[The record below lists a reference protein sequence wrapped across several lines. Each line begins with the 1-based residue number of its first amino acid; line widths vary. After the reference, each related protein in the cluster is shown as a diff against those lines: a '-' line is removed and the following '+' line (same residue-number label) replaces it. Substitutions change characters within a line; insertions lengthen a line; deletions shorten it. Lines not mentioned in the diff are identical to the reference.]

1 MVAPKK
7 SLRPKSR
14 EQVDVENQMQQFGNL
29 EFRADMDEQLRWNP
43 LARLGFE
50 PDQSVVGRPRY
61 NSPDIHEGIRYPYYA
76 EQEYI
81 DETLPEAASGAEYRD
96 IAGRVKPGSVVV
108 NSNTA
113 KNPVWSHE
121 YTHGGIEKVIEY
133 LNEDREFFTEKYGED
148 TVKLL
153 DEIQTDTNRSKG
165 PNEKL
170 TEMLDD
176 VSKDAEV
183 DIHGHL
189 IPAAGTALGGMD
201 STRTAVEDVSS
212 RANLQEYLKKGRVSD
227 NLSGK
232 ASFEASFPGYSGI
245 FKAAEDM
252 LEKQGEPLPSEKR
265 GWWERKTRQWLS
277 GNGLFAQGGV
287 VSNMNNQTKMAFNEG
302 GIADDGL
309 NRDPVSGNEI
319 PPGSLAEEVRDD
331 IPAQLSEGEYVVPA
345 DVVRFFGVKFF
356 EDLRTEAKM
365 GLSNMEANGRI
376 GGEPVDMPMAQASN
390 PNEITEEDLAQLE
403 QMLSTGVANGGLMD
417 KIAIAAK
424 TDKVINDRMNANG
437 MVVGYAAGGEVTAP
451 TASYADPTRVD
462 AVINQVMTT
471 LQQKPE
477 LIQELSKRGIQISRT
492 NPSMEAGQMDQ
503 ANPPAET
510 RKAFA
515 LGGPLIP
522 MPTVPGYG
530 TGTSY
535 TTPTGLP
542 SWAAVPGSSYTYQG
556 PGVPPAPDA
565 IPAATTTGEAAVAG
579 PSSTEESC
587 KAMGMGYDPVTQTC
601 ILVDSGD
608 SGPVTAPEPAEFKW
622 EEPEVDYFNMSE
634 EELAAIGTGAKIDP
648 FLNKLTLGAAA
659 VAGPLGLL
667 VGGYNAYQQGKAISE
682 VRSAALV
689 AKARGFDDLA
699 DTLSKQADDLVGK
712 SSFLVQGANYFNGL
726 SGVNEFAQQV
736 KFKMP
741 KGMEFDPSELG
752 LTENQQIRVLE
763 ASSPPGMVYQPETK
777 SYVKDDNDSSPP
789 GGGGTFVETSSG
801 GTPIYTPTATTVRP
815 RARPSGGGNNNSSS
829 STTTTTTKTP
839 VKSSPTAGYDSKKDT
854 NVSNSSSSGTSTSTS
869 SSGSSNS
876 YGVGT
881 YNPSTGSGGFNKG
894 GLMKKRKKK

>member
-212 RANLQEYLKKGRVSD
+212 RASLQEYLKKGRVSD

-462 AVINQVMTT
+462 AVINKVMAT

-492 NPSMEAGQMDQ
+492 NPSMEAGQMNQ

-565 IPAATTTGEAAVAG
+565 IPAATTEPAVAA

-608 SGPVTAPEPAEFKW
+608 SGPVTTPEPAEFKW
-622 EEPEVDYFNMSE
+622 EEPDVNYFEMSE

-648 FLNKLTLGAAA
+648 FLNKLALGAA
-659 VAGPLGLL
+659 VVSGPLGLL

-682 VRSAALV
+682 VRAAALV

-699 DTLSKQADDLVGK
+699 DTLSKQADDLVSK
-712 SSFLVQGANYFNGL
+712 SSFLVQGANTFGGL
-726 SGVNEFAQQV
+726 SGSNDFFQQV
-736 KFKMP
+736 AAFSPEGFKLDKDAF
-741 KGMEFDPSELG
+741 KGKPELQKRYVEAVGKAMETRYDKQQSASNFGVTTAEEQRAILSDPAKLKEARDKAAAYKAEMAKKEATTVTTSAPWVSSSNEDGNTAHEDMMKAVASKKTTDPSG
-752 LTENQQIRVLE
+752 QSVTETTY
-763 ASSPPGMVYQPETK
+763 ST
-777 SYVKDDNDSSPP
+777 P
-789 GGGGTFVETSSG
+789 GGGSF
-801 GTPIYTPTATTVRP
+801 TVG
-815 RARPSGGGNNNSSS
+815 ADEDGL
-829 STTTTTTKTP
+829 
-839 VKSSPTAGYDSKKDT
+839 Y
-854 NVSNSSSSGTSTSTS
+854 
-869 SSGSSNS
+869 
-876 YGVGT
+876 
-881 YNPSTGSGGFNKG
+881 KG
-894 GLMKKRKKK
+894 GLMKKRKKKK